1 MRSAIY
7 VIPSDESFIETERS
21 IMASGV
27 ATVWVPVFDMTRAV
41 EFYGVTLGLA
51 IKDQGDDWSE
61 IDASGLMIG
70 LNAREEASSVGGG
83 AVITFQPDGSID
95 DEVSR
100 LADAGVEFTGPI
112 SDHPWGRIAP
122 FKDSEGN
129 DLQFYAPPA

>member
-1 MRSAIY
+1 
-7 VIPSDESFIETERS
+7 
-21 IMASGV
+21 MASGV
-27 ATVWVPVFDMTRAV
+27 ATVWVPVSDMARAIT
-41 EFYGVTLGLA
+41 FYGETLGLT
-51 IKDQGDDWSE
+51 IKDRGDDWSE
-61 IDASGLMIG
+61 IDANGLMIG
-70 LNAREEASSVGGG
+70 LNAREEASSAGGG

-100 LADAGVEFTGPI
+100 LKDAGVEFTGHI